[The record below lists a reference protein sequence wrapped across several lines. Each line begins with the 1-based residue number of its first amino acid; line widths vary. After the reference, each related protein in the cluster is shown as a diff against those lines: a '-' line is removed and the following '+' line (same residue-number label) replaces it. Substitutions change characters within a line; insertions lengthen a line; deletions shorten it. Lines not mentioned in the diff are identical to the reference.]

1 MGTIPKP
8 LQGVGKDVGAHREGK
23 ALSPSQKEDFPSERA
38 REWVVGAEPTN
49 GEGLGGVKRCEEW
62 LLPGAQGMCGCPF
75 GWVGGGR
82 RPSAHEGEPDECK
95 WAWEAAG
102 LEP

>member
-1 MGTIPKP
+1 MGTIPKL

-49 GEGLGGVKRCEEW
+49 GEGLGGVKRCEE
-62 LLPGAQGMCGCPF
+62 
-75 GWVGGGR
+75 
-82 RPSAHEGEPDECK
+82 
-95 WAWEAAG
+95 
-102 LEP
+102 